1 MTVFAKAGPI
11 RFTNSCG
18 QLLPPSISC
27 KFAPFVVM
35 LLSFSLFSGF
45 LSIRRFVFRFLVLFA
60 FIRVIRSFAF
70 SLFAVSY
77 SRLFAVNQIRF
88 WAGVMSFRIANDPE
102 TDYRAFVRAA
112 YDRCAMDYANQRS
125 PAAGAELN
133 LIEERLAPGS
143 GVLDVGCGAG
153 IPVSR
158 QLADKFEVTGVDIS
172 SSMIGMARKNVPS
185 ATFIRADVL
194 ETGFPAACFDAIVSY
209 YAIFHIPRQE
219 HRELFR
225 RFARWIRPG
234 GLLLFTVAPKDDG
247 PGYTEDGFFGETMYW
262 SNFGPGTYRKMLAE
276 SGFRIEQEGIA
287 GGGRTD
293 VDGQKEVHPYF
304 SAKRKGRS

>member
-1 MTVFAKAGPI
+1 
-11 RFTNSCG
+11 
-18 QLLPPSISC
+18 
-27 KFAPFVVM
+27 
-35 LLSFSLFSGF
+35 
-45 LSIRRFVFRFLVLFA
+45 
-60 FIRVIRSFAF
+60 
-70 SLFAVSY
+70 
-77 SRLFAVNQIRF
+77 
-88 WAGVMSFRIANDPE
+88 MSFKIANDPE

-125 PAAGAELN
+125 PAAGVELN

-225 RFARWIRPG
+225 RFARWLRPG

-247 PGYTEDGFFGETMYW
+247 PGYTEDDFLGETMYW
-262 SNFGPGTYRKMLAE
+262 SNFGPGTYRKILAE
-276 SGFRIEQEGIA
+276 TGFEIEQEGIV
-287 GGGRTD
+287 GGGIAA
-293 VDGQKEVHPYF
+293 VDGQKEAHPYF
-304 SAKRKGRS
+304 FSIRNETVHS